1 MEEGL
6 ANGARR
12 LVADGQDEYESY
24 CEDEQREQA
33 RAERL
38 CRRVAF
44 VDYY

>member
-33 RAERL
+33 RL